1 MKPKAAATMKAKPT
15 KTEIISM
22 PMRHWIKQVL
32 QYIGTSKSAAIA
44 SPTYVD
50 SAIRIAKFLAMQISQ
65 AENLEQK
72 YGISSKLDQLPI
84 SADSDWAGNVVVY
97 LESSD
102 GKIHQD
108 ENPAALAAHR
118 PSFGAND
125 SNNFKSSNHDSSN
138 AFPTS
143 LENNEANPQDFNAQL
158 GALLKSIERSET
170 AKERCFE
177 QIRRQSVGTYLSH
190 LSAPQPSPQSVGN

>member
-1 MKPKAAATMKAKPT
+1 MKAKPT